1 VRHALTIPQQRAF
14 IEYIATHP
22 IYYHWWP
29 IFTVFLGTGC
39 RIGEVLGL
47 RWEDINYEKRIICVN
62 HNLTYYPVGEV
73 RIVPQKITFQ
83 HRKQKLGCGRFLCW
97 MR

>member
-1 VRHALTIPQQRAF
+1 M
-14 IEYIATHP
+14 EYIATHP

-62 HNLTYYPVGEV
+62 HNLTYYPVGEA
-73 RIVPQKITFQ
+73 RASENHISTPKTEA
-83 HRKQKLGCGRFLCW
+83 G
-97 MR
+97 MRTIPMLDAVKMPLK